1 MSTSTYVNYNGNII
15 DAKQP
20 VFTASNRAFRYGDAI
35 FETIRVMGGEILHFE
50 KHLKRLQRSMDLLG
64 MLPHD
69 DLTFHNLYLS
79 FRHLDQVN
87 NLKGNG
93 RVRLEIFR
101 NDGGLY
107 TPQTNEVSYLIE
119 ATPLI
124 PLQYTMNDTGIR
136 IDIYTEIQKP
146 LSKLSNLKSS
156 NALYY
161 VMAGLHNRKTGGGD
175 CLVLNTH
182 GRIAEAISSNIFLH
196 SGNKVLT
203 PSLEEGCVSGV
214 MRESIIEHLASKGMK
229 VIETSIE
236 VEHLLTANEI
246 FLTDV
251 IHGIRWVSAFRKKRY
266 FNNFSKKLLE
276 ELQELNDIKKA

>member
-1 MSTSTYVNYNGNII
+1 MQGKTFVNFNGNII
-15 DAKQP
+15 DSTQP
-20 VFTASNRAFRYGDAI
+20 VFTSSNRAFRYGDAI
-35 FETIRVMGGEILHFE
+35 FETIRIMHGEILHFE
-50 KHLKRLQRSMDLLG
+50 RHLKRLQNSMELLG
-64 MLPHD
+64 MLPND

-79 FRHLDQVN
+79 VRHLDQIN

-93 RVRLEIFR
+93 RIRLEIFR

-119 ATPLI
+119 ASPLSA
-124 PLQYTMNDTGIR
+124 LRYDMNDTGIR
-136 IDIYTEIQKP
+136 IEVYTEIQKP

-182 GRIAEAISSNIFLH
+182 GRIAEAISSNVFLL
-196 SGNKVLT
+196 SGKKVLT
-203 PSLEEGCVSGV
+203 PALTEACVSGI
-214 MRESIIEHLASKGMK
+214 MRETLIDHLGQQGLK
-229 VIETSIE
+229 VIETGIE
-236 VEHLLTANEI
+236 VDHLLAADEI

-251 IHGIRWVSAFRKKRY
+251 IHGMRWVSAFRKKRY
-266 FNNFSKKLLE
+266 FNKYSKKLLE
-276 ELQELNDIKKA
+276 EIQEEIDIKKA